1 MRVGGENVED
11 LRKRVEFLFNVMRDL
26 DIRRGEGTLTE
37 EEYKVQ
43 YNEIV
48 DLLEILNHILECRLP
63 RIKSKK

>member
-1 MRVGGENVED
+1 MKVSGESVEN